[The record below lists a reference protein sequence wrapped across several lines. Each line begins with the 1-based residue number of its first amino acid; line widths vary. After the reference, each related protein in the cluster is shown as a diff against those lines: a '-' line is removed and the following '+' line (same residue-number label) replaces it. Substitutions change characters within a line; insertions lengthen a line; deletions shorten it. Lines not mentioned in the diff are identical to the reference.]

1 MVALLD
7 APAGWSVRNLG
18 SAFQVHSTL
27 RCRPEVVIVFVSSV
41 SALRRQAGRLV
52 KAVPPAGALWVAW
65 PRRAGGHSS
74 DVTEQSLRDELLPTG
89 LVDNKVAALDQDW
102 SSLRFVWRKGLRE
115 ALARS
120 RVKT

>member
-1 MVALLD
+1 MDHLEDREQEDLVD
-7 APAGWSVRNLG
+7 
-18 SAFQVHSTL
+18 L
-27 RCRPEVVIVFVSSV
+27 REDHLADR
-41 SALRRQAGRLV
+41 
-52 KAVPPAGALWVAW
+52 
-65 PRRAGGHSS
+65 
-74 DVTEQSLRDELLPTG
+74 